1 MVPAADSKREGP
13 LRDDHRRQRDVER
26 EQHVQAAQDSP
37 PRRRSWEVQ
46 AEDIN
51 AELHDAGDRLEPEV
65 KA

>member
-1 MVPAADSKREGP
+1 M
-13 LRDDHRRQRDVER
+13 RDDHRRQRDVER
-26 EQHVQAAQDSP
+26 EQHVQAAEDSP
-37 PRRRSWEVQ
+37 PRRRSRKVQ